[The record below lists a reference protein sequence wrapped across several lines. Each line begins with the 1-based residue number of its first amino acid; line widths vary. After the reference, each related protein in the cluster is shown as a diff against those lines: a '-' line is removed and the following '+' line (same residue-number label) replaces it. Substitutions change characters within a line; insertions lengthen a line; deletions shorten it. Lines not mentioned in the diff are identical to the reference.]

1 MPEAEVRAKLSPD
14 TNLDCLIFELGDS
27 VSPLMI
33 TELIFKKKPDSAL
46 VTGPPD
52 NDDAHQ
58 GSALTLCRVPVQQRP
73 RPSTL
78 WTSSAQGSHAS
89 CILRSAHTELD
100 PGALESCP
108 SRLAEGLRPEECV
121 RLHPFSR
128 HAWQLSEGGL
138 AEAQTHLPM
147 RCLRSVAGGY
157 GTGDGRCL
165 PFLIRDVL

>member
-1 MPEAEVRAKLSPD
+1 
-14 TNLDCLIFELGDS
+14 
-27 VSPLMI
+27 MI

-89 CILRSAHTELD
+89 CLLLGSAHTELD

-108 SRLAEGLRPEECV
+108 SRLGDGPRPEERV
-121 RLHPFSR
+121 RLRPFSPR
-128 HAWQLSEGGL
+128 AWQPSEGGP

-147 RCLRSVAGGY
+147 QCPRGRSVAGGY
-157 GTGDGRCL
+157 GTEVGRSL
-165 PFLIRDVL
+165 PVLIRDVLRWRSC